1 MRDGSIVIVRGQ
13 EVLSLLEGREGEVLS
28 AVESAYMAH
37 AAGSSSLPHSNFLR
51 FPDDDA
57 NRIIALPAYLGNE
70 FGVAGIKWIASFP
83 ANQARGKDRAS
94 AVVVLNSTTTGQPEA
109 FIEGSIIS
117 AKRTAASAALA
128 GRVLQGERRATRLG
142 LVGCGLINF
151 EVARFLRHTCPE
163 VESYVLFDKD
173 PARAEQ
179 FKLKCLDAGA
189 NVDISLARDAEEV
202 LAACSL
208 VSLAT
213 TAIRP
218 HLSDLSACPQGSTI
232 LHVSLRDFT
241 AEAVLA
247 ADNVVDD
254 IDHVSRAQTSIHLAE
269 QQVGNRDFVR
279 ATLAEV
285 IGGSAPAK
293 RDSNVP
299 TIFSPFGLGVL
310 DMAVSKLVLD
320 AARSEGRG
328 TFVEDFLPEPWAAPA
343 AAVGTASA

>member
-13 EVLSLLEGREGEVLS
+13 EVLSLLDGREAEILG
-28 AVESAYMAH
+28 AVESAYLAH

-94 AVVVLNSTTTGQPEA
+94 AVVVLNSTTTGEPEA

-128 GRVLQGERRATRLG
+128 GRALQGERRAQRLG
-142 LVGCGLINF
+142 LIGCGLINF

-163 VESYVLFDKD
+163 VESYLLFDKD

-179 FKLKCLDAGA
+179 FRLKCLADGA
-189 NVDISLARDAEEV
+189 RVDIALAADAEEV
-202 LAACSL
+202 LAACPL

-218 HLSDLSACPQGSTI
+218 YLSDLSACPPGGTI

-269 QQVGNRDFVR
+269 QLVGDRNFVR

-285 IGGSAPAK
+285 ISGAAPAK
-293 RDSNVP
+293 RDANVP

-310 DMAVSKLVLD
+310 DMAVSKLVLE
-320 AARSEGRG
+320 AARREGCG
-328 TFVEDFLPEPWAAPA
+328 TFVENFLPEPWGAPTSA
-343 AAVGTASA
+343 GAASA